1 MGLFIAFEGLDGSG
15 LSTQAA
21 KLNEWF
27 TESKYSCIITKE
39 PTVSLI
45 GGFIKSILRK
55 EWKTDNFTLQL
66 LFCADRSHHLNTE
79 IMPSLKAGKVVITDR
94 YLFSTLAFGS
104 ADPLIDIPV
113 LEKISSQFTQPDIT
127 FFIDVPAKVSLER
140 IKSSRFETELF
151 EKEEKLEK
159 TRQAFLEMTNKVKN
173 FYRIDGTQSINDVH
187 EVVKE
192 IVKKVISK
200 NNFSVQRSL

>member
-21 KLNEWF
+21 KLSEWF
-27 TESKYSCIITKE
+27 TANKYSCVLTKE

-55 EWKTDNFTLQL
+55 EWKTDSMTLQL

-79 IMPSLKAGKVVITDR
+79 ILPALKSGKVVITDR

-104 ADPLIDIPV
+104 ADPLIDVSV
-113 LEKISSQFTQPDIT
+113 LEKINSQFLQPDIT

-140 IKSSRFETELF
+140 IKTSRFDTELF
-151 EKEEKLEK
+151 EREEKLEK
-159 TRQAFLEMTNKVKN
+159 TRQAFLELTNKSKN
-173 FYRIDGTQSINDVH
+173 FYRVDGTQSIEDVH

-192 IVKKVISK
+192 IVKRAISK
-200 NNFSVQRSL
+200 RNFGVQRSL